1 MVQSTTQKEGVLACL
16 NVIKEKEVDVETLTV
31 LCFKAFPSLYSMDL
45 YKQYPRMDKVTRIV
59 REHVE
64 NGFIKEENGKYKI
77 SEKGLEWGE
86 HNTEI
91 VRRAANIISP
101 DKENFYAYQL
111 SNEEYLKE
119 TKKLQKT
126 DAYKKFL
133 NNKKEPINI
142 GDFMDFLKI
151 DIYATKQL
159 FDRKVK
165 RVAAI
170 CESDPELKSLF
181 DFMSN
186 KFGNEYTNFKLEIE
200 KLMRENNDQP

>member
-1 MVQSTTQKEGVLACL
+1 MVLSTTQKEGILACL
-16 NVIKEKEVDVETLTV
+16 NVIKEIEVDVETLTV

-45 YKQYPRMDKVTRIV
+45 YKQYPRMDKVTRII

-64 NGFIKEENGKYKI
+64 NGFIEEENGKYKI
-77 SEKGLEWGE
+77 AEKGLDWGE

-111 SNEEYLKE
+111 SNEEHLKE

-126 DAYKKFL
+126 DANKKFS
-133 NNKKEPINI
+133 NDKKESINI

-165 RVAAI
+165 RVSAI
-170 CESDPELKSLF
+170 CENNPELKLLF
-181 DFMSN
+181 EFMSN
-186 KFGNEYTNFKLEIE
+186 KFGKKFINFKLEIE
-200 KLMRENNDQP
+200 KLMRSNND